1 MKIAMCFYG
10 ELRSLE
16 FLNSDYTNNTHF
28 DFFISAG
35 TDRLWDNIN
44 IDFKY
49 SSFELDN
56 EQSPIKVKNL
66 VHNNRVAKACYH
78 INKVVRLKE
87 KYEIEN
93 KFAYDVVILLRTDF
107 KYDIDY
113 LLKYCKK
120 VYKVSNEIGIK
131 PVCFVRA
138 QPEHLKGK
146 EDKGLGIA
154 QDDLFIHNNEGANLH
169 ANLYNSLFLQKNA
182 DKTKVKFDNIT
193 DNGHWVHCFLL
204 TKYPFHII
212 FDNTVKWTKKILT
225 L

>member
-1 MKIAMCFYG
+1 MCFYG
-10 ELRSLE
+10 ELRNLK
-16 FLNSDYTNNTHF
+16 FLNSDYNTENF

-35 TDRLWDNIN
+35 YDEVSPNDIN

-49 SSFELDN
+49 SNFELDN

-66 VHNNRVAKACYH
+66 VHNDRVAKACYH

-87 KYEIEN
+87 RYEIEN

-131 PVCFVRA
+131 PVCFVRT
-138 QPEHLKGK
+138 QPDHLKGK

-154 QDDLFIHNNEGANLH
+154 HDDLFIHNNEGANLH

-182 DKTKVKFDNIT
+182 DKTKIKFDDIT
-193 DNGHWVHCFLL
+193 DNGHCVQCFLL